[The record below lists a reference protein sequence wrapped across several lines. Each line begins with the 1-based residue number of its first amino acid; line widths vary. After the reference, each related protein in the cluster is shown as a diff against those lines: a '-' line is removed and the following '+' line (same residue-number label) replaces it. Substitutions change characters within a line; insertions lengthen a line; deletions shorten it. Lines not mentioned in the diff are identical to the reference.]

1 MMKSIYGIIVYKDTM
16 QNKIYYGEYTLQHWI
31 KLMLTGNIVLPQY
44 QRHFVWKERDVKRL
58 LQSLKEGQFVQPVT
72 IALYADGSKKEN
84 LILDGQQRL
93 TSLLLAYI
101 GYIPDTKK
109 FETDNGERVATEDD
123 SALDEENT
131 STDGILWQY
140 TELLKYG
147 KTKMDI
153 LSKVQTDDRYIQLA
167 DDVLADLDDKFFKNT
182 YLGFSYV
189 VPVSNDATTI
199 QNNFSQLFRNI
210 NYFGKKLDP
219 MESRKSLYYQN
230 ADLTDYFEGKCE
242 DGTSV
247 LSTLKIM
254 EGIKLSKIDFVRYLT
269 ILSQFS
275 FSRPGAIDVLVG
287 YSAYASRESCY
298 ADYVS
303 YLLGLDQEDR
313 VKKFNG
319 FKFSDQFPNTN
330 WKERFKSVKDSV
342 ERLKPI
348 MSLNDK
354 EAFSACYEADIWLFG
369 LLYHILFYGK
379 TLNDSL
385 DTDNNGNA
393 VSLEHNIKAFIESA
407 RNDKSFLK
415 NANRLGNIRMRLVK
429 SCEIYSNY
437 VH

>member
-1 MMKSIYGIIVYKDTM
+1 
-16 QNKIYYGEYTLQHWI
+16 
-31 KLMLTGNIVLPQY
+31 MLTSNIILPQY

-58 LQSLKEGQFVQPVT
+58 LQSLKDGQFVQPVT

-109 FETDNGERVATEDD
+109 FETDNEERVAKEDD

-131 STDGILWQY
+131 STEGILWQY

-153 LSKVQTDDRYIQLA
+153 LSKVQADDRYIQFA
-167 DDVLADLDDKFFKNT
+167 DDVLAILDDKFFKST

-189 VPVSNDATTI
+189 VPISNDAATI

-230 ADLTDYFEGKCE
+230 AVLTDYFEGKCE
-242 DGTSV
+242 DGTNV

-254 EGIKLSKIDFVRYLT
+254 EGIKLTNIDFIRYLST
-269 ILSQFS
+269 LSQFS
-275 FSRPGAIDVLVG
+275 SLRSGDDGVMVG
-287 YSAYASRESCY
+287 YSAYSSRESYY

-303 YLLGLDQEDR
+303 HILGLEQEYR
-313 VKKFNG
+313 VKKFDD
-319 FKFSDQFPNTN
+319 FKFSERFPNNN
-330 WKERFKSVKDSV
+330 WKERFKNVKDSV
-342 ERLKPI
+342 DRLKPI

-354 EAFSACYEADIWLFG
+354 DAFSAYYEADIWLFG
-369 LLYHILFYGK
+369 LLYHILFNGK
-379 TLNDSL
+379 ALNDSL

-393 VSLEHNIKAFIESA
+393 DSLKHKIKSFIESV
-407 RNDKSFLK
+407 RNDTTILK
-415 NANRLGNIRMRLVK
+415 NANRLGNIRKRLIK